1 MFKDIKDKYAL
12 RVPLANTELTG
23 KNSIR
28 YFDEVIWNA
37 IPINFKTATSLNS
50 FKNRIKS
57 WKPEWLCCLQ
67 KTFLQGVGFINIAE

>member
-12 RVPLANTELTG
+12 RIPLANPELRG

-57 WKPEWLCCLQ
+57 
-67 KTFLQGVGFINIAE
+67 